1 MVTRK
6 TPEQIEKEILDFL
19 FEGPKSI
26 NEIAEKIGSTW
37 PTTNSYLEKL
47 KKSGQVN
54 ELLATEKMKIFRRT
68 DDPIYFSLPIKK
80 EVRLKTLFLL
90 KEIERI
96 WKEQGKKSIS
106 QTAMQKIAVDVI
118 KTYNL
123 NLPVLQFHYGMTTC
137 ASATFTNNPSIISL
151 ITEPEDKEKLEK
163 QIREIMKHPRHTGKA
178 TEEKEYQYE
187 KYKLPFYQ
195 ARENLVKSLVI
206 LKEKNTCEKFSKAYE
221 NLISLSATFPIRL
234 EKFYPEFQEFISNVQ
249 IILLSKLND
258 PQKIEIVKETLN
270 QLWEKLT
277 NYTSFADSEEFI
289 DPTKKQVFQQIKDL
303 HANFKEM
310 GYNQYK
316 EELNS
321 IAGEID
327 PFKVEI
333 PSDEISND
341 IQSIILEGLENE

>member
-6 TPEQIEKEILDFL
+6 TSEEIEKEILDFL

-26 NEIAEKIGSTW
+26 NEVAEKISSTW

-47 KKSGQVN
+47 KSEKKVN
-54 ELLATEKMKIFRRT
+54 ELLATDKMRIFRRT

-80 EVRLKTLFLL
+80 EIRMKTLFLL
-90 KEIERI
+90 REIEKM
-96 WKEQGKKSIS
+96 WKTERKEELS
-106 QTAMQKIAVDVI
+106 QTALQKIAVDVI

-137 ASATFTNNPSIISL
+137 ASSGFTNDSSIISL
-151 ITEPEDKEKLEK
+151 IKEPEDKEMLRKYIKNIIKDKE
-163 QIREIMKHPRHTGKA
+163 HTGQA
-178 TEEKEYQYE
+178 TKEKEYQYK

-195 ARENLVKSLVI
+195 ARENLIKSLIV
-206 LKEKNTCEKFSKAYE
+206 LKDKNTNEKFAKVYE
-221 NLISLSATFPIRL
+221 NLISLSASFPLRL
-234 EKFYPEFQEFISNVQ
+234 ERFYSEFQEFISNVQ
-249 IILLSKLND
+249 LIVLSKSAD
-258 PQKIEIVKETLN
+258 SQKIETIKESLN
-270 QLWEKLT
+270 QLWGKIT
-277 NYTSFADSEEFI
+277 TYTSFLDSEEFI
-289 DPTKKQVFQQIKDL
+289 EPNKKQIFEQMKELNI
-303 HANFKEM
+303 NFKEM
-310 GYNQYK
+310 GYTQYK

-333 PSDEISND
+333 PSDAISKE